1 LICRLRHSVP
11 PLDPFAFLIPL
22 NYDSIARK
30 SIAPGPLP
38 VTFAV
43 YSRHRQVTILAAI
56 GAERVLKVQHWTDT
70 QFTFTTTRD
79 SALRFENGQFVMVGL
94 HVDSRPLLRAYS
106 IASANHEEHLEFL
119 SIKVPDGPLTSRLQH
134 IREGDEVLISR
145 KPTGT
150 LLLHDLK
157 PGKRLYLLST
167 GTGAAP
173 FMSLIKDP
181 EVYERF
187 EHVVLVHGV
196 RWARE
201 SAVVKHRIEELKT
214 HEYLGDLVR
223 DKLHYY
229 PTVTREPHKNHGRL
243 TTLLESGRLCRDLH
257 LPTLDPAHDRVM
269 VCGSPAMLEDTRAL
283 LDGRGFNISPHIGEP
298 GDYVIERA
306 FVER

>member
-1 LICRLRHSVP
+1 M
-11 PLDPFAFLIPL
+11 
-22 NYDSIARK
+22 
-30 SIAPGPLP
+30 
-38 VTFAV
+38 
-43 YSRHRQVTILAAI
+43 AAI
-56 GAERVLKVQHWTDT
+56 SSERVLSVRHWTDT

-94 HVDSRPLLRAYS
+94 QIDSRPLLRAYS

-150 LLLHDLK
+150 LVLHDLK

-173 FMSLIKDP
+173 FMSVIKDP
-181 EVYERF
+181 ETYERF
-187 EHVVLVHGV
+187 ERVVFVHGV

-201 SAVVKHRIEELKT
+201 TAVLKHRIEELKN
-214 HEYLGDLVR
+214 HELLGEWVR
-223 DKLHYY
+223 EKLLYY
-229 PTVTREPHKNHGRL
+229 PAVTREPHANRGRL
-243 TTLLESGRLCRDLH
+243 TTLLESGRLSYDLG
-257 LPTLDPAHDRVM
+257 LPPLSPDEDRAM
-269 VCGSPAMLEDTRAL
+269 VCGSPAMLTDTCSL
-283 LDGRGFNISPHIGEP
+283 LDGRGFQMSPHIGES

-306 FVER
+306 FVTR

>member
-1 LICRLRHSVP
+1 M
-11 PLDPFAFLIPL
+11 
-22 NYDSIARK
+22 
-30 SIAPGPLP
+30 
-38 VTFAV
+38 
-43 YSRHRQVTILAAI
+43 AAI
-56 GAERVLKVQHWTDT
+56 GAERVLKVHHWTDT

-79 SALRFENGQFVMVGL
+79 SALRFENGQFVMMGL

-196 RWARE
+196 RWTRE

-214 HEYLGDLVR
+214 HQYLGDLVR

-229 PTVTREPHKNHGRL
+229 PTVTREPHPNHGRL

-257 LPTLDPAHDRVM
+257 LPTLDPAQDRVM
-269 VCGSPAMLEDTRAL
+269 VCGSPAMLADTRAL
-283 LDGRGFNISPHIGEP
+283 LDGRGFAISPHIGEP

>member
-1 LICRLRHSVP
+1 M
-11 PLDPFAFLIPL
+11 
-22 NYDSIARK
+22 
-30 SIAPGPLP
+30 
-38 VTFAV
+38 
-43 YSRHRQVTILAAI
+43 AAY
-56 GAERVLKVQHWTDT
+56 GAERVLNVHHWTDT
-70 QFTFTTTRD
+70 QFTFTTTRN
-79 SALRFENGQFVMVGL
+79 SSLRFENGQFVMVGL
-94 HVDSRPLLRAYS
+94 QVENRPLLRAYS

-134 IREGDEVLISR
+134 IRQGDEVLISR

-181 EVYERF
+181 DVYERF

-196 RWARE
+196 RWTRE
-201 SAVVKHRIEELKT
+201 SAVVKHRIDDLKT
-214 HEYLGDLVR
+214 HEFLGDLVR

-229 PTVTREPHKNHGRL
+229 PTVTREPHANHGRL
-243 TTLLESGRLCRDLH
+243 TTLLESGKLCRDLH
-257 LPTLDPAHDRVM
+257 LPELDPTTDRVM
-269 VCGSPAMLEDTRAL
+269 VCGSPAMLTDTCDL
-283 LDGRGFNISPHIGEP
+283 LDKRGFAISPHIGEP

-306 FVER
+306 FVDR

>member
-1 LICRLRHSVP
+1 M
-11 PLDPFAFLIPL
+11 
-22 NYDSIARK
+22 
-30 SIAPGPLP
+30 
-38 VTFAV
+38 
-43 YSRHRQVTILAAI
+43 AAI
-56 GAERVLKVQHWTDT
+56 GTERVLKVHHWTDT

-181 EVYERF
+181 EAYERF

-201 SAVVKHRIEELKT
+201 SAVVKHRIEELKS
-214 HEYLGDLVR
+214 HEFLGDLVR

-229 PTVTREPHKNHGRL
+229 PTVTREPHTNHGRL
-243 TTLLESGRLCRDLH
+243 TTLLASGKLPRDLQ
-257 LPTLDPAHDRVM
+257 LPLVNPAEDRVM
-269 VCGSPAMLEDTRAL
+269 VCGSPAMLKDTCTL
-283 LDGRGFNISPHIGEP
+283 LDSWGFTLSPHIGEP

-306 FVER
+306 FVDR